1 MKEQLILSIV
11 PSVLLAVVSF
21 LLGRAN
27 KIADKRDEAE
37 KKAIANSVAIKD
49 GVCALLRVQLIEYHD
64 RYNAEGKIPHYVMD
78 NYTSMYD
85 AYHALGGNGTVTAMY
100 ERLKRL
106 EQY

>member
-27 KIADKRDEAE
+27 KIADKRDEE
-37 KKAIANSVAIKD
+37 KEKAVEDTVAMKD
-49 GVCALLRVQLIEYHD
+49 GICALLRVQLIEYHD
-64 RYNAEGKIPHYVMD
+64 KYMADGKIPHYAFD
-78 NYTSMYD
+78 NYASMYD
-85 AYHALGGNGTVTAMY
+85 AYHRLGGNGTVTAMY
-100 ERLKRL
+100 ERLKHL